1 MLDLST
7 LNQLVSGGGAG
18 DGALI
23 GAMPVDALNEI
34 TKALAVGSDRDPP
47 ASFQPG
53 DGFAYRVENLDP
65 VERTITYTED
75 NIVMWKLLK
84 KQGVENTVFE
94 WNEVQSYGQDG
105 MSGFIADGSLPEVH
119 DTTIARRI
127 GYVKYMAVQGSV
139 SHVSTLVKTAGNAN
153 LIASETQKKMVQL
166 VGMIERSLMDAD
178 EALDAGAWSGF
189 PAQLRQAV
197 AAGIAP
203 TSCITDKR
211 GAALTVQ
218 DLELAGADAASEP
231 RWGRL
236 TDLFAAPLVK
246 SGLNIAQYGNLRG
259 PIGQG
264 ALNGAIGA
272 DFDVVN
278 TTTGKMNV
286 QAMPF
291 ISRTPLLQANG
302 SGDATRRPT
311 APILAVA
318 PAQATDAASQFVAGD
333 IGDYGYSVVA
343 RNRFG
348 MSVPL
353 SVGSV
358 TLAAAGNRVRFSV
371 QAAPGPQT
379 LWFEVYRTTRNGSLA
394 YRIARFVNPSSG
406 FTVVQFDDLN
416 ATLPNTFEAIAFEWN
431 PLVVSFK
438 QLAPTMRMQLA
449 QVDLFQRWAQLIYG
463 TPALQIARRAQLFT
477 NLGVVS

>member
-1 MLDLST
+1 MLDLSS
-7 LNQLVSGGGAG
+7 LNQLVTGGAG

-23 GAMPVDALNEI
+23 GAMPIDALNEI

-65 VERTITYTED
+65 VERTITFTEK
-75 NIVMWKLLK
+75 NIVMWKLLQ
-84 KQGVENTVFE
+84 KQGVDNTVFE

-105 MSGFIADGSLPEVH
+105 MSGFIADSALPEVH
-119 DTTIARRI
+119 DTTIARRT

-139 SHVSTLVKTAGNAN
+139 SHVSTLVKTAGSAN
-153 LIASETQKKMVQL
+153 LIASETQKKMTQL

-178 EALDAGAWSGF
+178 ETLDAGAWSGF
-189 PAQLRQAV
+189 PAQLRAAV
-197 AAGIAP
+197 TAGIAP

-211 GAALTVQ
+211 GATLTVQ
-218 DLELAGADAASEP
+218 DLELAGADASSEP
-231 RWGRL
+231 RWGQL

-246 SGLNIAQYGNLRG
+246 SGLNIAQYANLRG
-259 PIGQG
+259 QIGVG
-264 ALNGAIGA
+264 AGPGGAIGA
-272 DFDVVN
+272 DFDVVK
-278 TTTGKMNV
+278 TSTGQMNV
-286 QAMPF
+286 HSMPF
-291 ISRTPLLQANG
+291 ISRTPQLLANG
-302 SGDATRRPT
+302 AGDATRRPS

-318 PAQATDAASQFVAGD
+318 PAQAADAASQFGSGD
-333 IGDYGYSVVA
+333 TGDYAYSVVA
-343 RNRFG
+343 RNRHG
-348 MSVPL
+348 ISVPL

-358 TLAAAGNRVRFSV
+358 TVSTAGNRVRFSV

-379 LWFEVYRTTRNGSLA
+379 LWFEVYRTTRNGSIA
-394 YRIARFVNPSSG
+394 YRIARFANPNAG
-406 FTVVQFDDLN
+406 FSTVQFDDLN
-416 ATLPNTFEAIAFEWN
+416 ATLPNTFEAIAFDWN
-431 PLVVSFK
+431 PLVVNFK
-438 QLAPTMRMQLA
+438 QLAPTMKIGLA